1 MTTSDF
7 ARFLSVADV
16 AEILGVSVLSVRSL
30 IDSGE
35 LASIRVGDTGP
46 IRIDTAELEA
56 FIAHRYEAEQRV
68 LRLRQAEFS
77 NVADFSD
84 GRVI

>member
-1 MTTSDF
+1 MTTFDF

-16 AEILGVSVLSVRSL
+16 AEILGVSVPNVRSL
-30 IDSGE
+30 IESGE
-35 LASIRVGDTGP
+35 LASIRVGDAGP
-46 IRIDTAELEA
+46 IRIDIAELDA

-77 NVADFSD
+77 NVADFSE